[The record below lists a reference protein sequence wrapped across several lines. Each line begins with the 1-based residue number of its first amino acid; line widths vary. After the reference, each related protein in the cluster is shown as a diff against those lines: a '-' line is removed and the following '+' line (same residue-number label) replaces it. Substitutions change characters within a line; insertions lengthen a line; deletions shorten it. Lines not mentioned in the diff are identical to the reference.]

1 MKKFFLYFS
10 ITMLTI
16 LASCSDSDIL
26 SDLGGGKKIYYT
38 TIDSKKVQF
47 DAFSGSFDAVLLSNT
62 YENGKGCLTFD
73 EKVTEIGD
81 WAFMGCEN
89 LASITIPESIVSI
102 GESVFDGCDNLSE
115 FRGKYASKDG
125 RCLIIDGTL
134 NYFAPAGLKSYN
146 IPDGVTS
153 IGEYTFFDCT
163 KLASVTIP
171 DGVTSIG
178 ECAFY
183 GCTKLASITIPDSVT
198 EIGENAFS
206 DCSSLA
212 SINIPDGVTS
222 IGAWAFYDCSSLTKV
237 YCKPT
242 TPPIGDYDM
251 FYKNVQTPP
260 AELS

>member
-1 MKKFFLYFS
+1 
-10 ITMLTI
+10 MLTI

-38 TIDSKKVQF
+38 TTDGKKVRF
-47 DAFSGSFDAVLLSNT
+47 DAFSGSFDAVLVSNT
-62 YENGKGCLTFD
+62 YENDKGCLTFD

-89 LASITIPESIVSI
+89 LASITIPASIVSI

-183 GCTKLASITIPDSVT
+183 GCTKLASVT
-198 EIGENAFS
+198 
-206 DCSSLA
+206 
-212 SINIPDGVTS
+212 IPDGVTS
-222 IGAWAFYDCSSLTKV
+222 IGDCVFYGCTSLTSV

-251 FYKNVQTPP
+251 FYKNASGRKIYVPTESVEAYQY
-260 AELS
+260 AYGWSDYADDIVGYDFD